1 MLAEEYEDE
10 VQEKLDEEIAK
21 KIIERQIEMK
31 LGNDTYAMAYKAFHN
46 KSNLALDLS
55 PREVF
60 EATQAV
66 FFVSSIQ
73 LSLVA
78 VIFITMSDEDQ
89 FKITMPASMSV
100 LAARFVCSI
109 MMHLQVSADEAQGL
123 QMMKY
128 LVNHPEEFAA
138 PYLAFSVGTLQFF
151 TGFITELACIIFLGS
166 LNNPIAVIIRFIAL
180 GSIAKIDN
188 FYFGALPSASSFK

>member
-1 MLAEEYEDE
+1 
-10 VQEKLDEEIAK
+10 
-21 KIIERQIEMK
+21 
-31 LGNDTYAMAYKAFHN
+31 
-46 KSNLALDLS
+46 
-55 PREVF
+55 
-60 EATQAV
+60 
-66 FFVSSIQ
+66 
-73 LSLVA
+73 
-78 VIFITMSDEDQ
+78 MSDEEQ
-89 FKITMPASMSV
+89 FRITMPASMSV

-138 PYLAFSVGTLQFF
+138 PYLAFSVGGLQFF